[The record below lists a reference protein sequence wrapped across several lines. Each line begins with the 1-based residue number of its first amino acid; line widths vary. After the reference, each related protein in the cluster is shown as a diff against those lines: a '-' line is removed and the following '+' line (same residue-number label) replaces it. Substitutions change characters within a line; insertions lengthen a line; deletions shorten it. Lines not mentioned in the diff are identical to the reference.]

1 MFHLKA
7 LKIMFV
13 EDILD
18 RLKLKITLLNHW
30 IIGIKDKN
38 NDVWGIR
45 LQSIRIQSTAL
56 VRIWYATWLSSNFLN
71 WNSLTILLPEVD
83 FSLSQVVFIMGKHLI
98 V

>member
-1 MFHLKA
+1 ML
-7 LKIMFV
+7 V

-18 RLKLKITLLNHW
+18 RLKLKITLLNHR

-56 VRIWYATWLSSNFLN
+56 VRI
-71 WNSLTILLPEVD
+71 
-83 FSLSQVVFIMGKHLI
+83 
-98 V
+98 